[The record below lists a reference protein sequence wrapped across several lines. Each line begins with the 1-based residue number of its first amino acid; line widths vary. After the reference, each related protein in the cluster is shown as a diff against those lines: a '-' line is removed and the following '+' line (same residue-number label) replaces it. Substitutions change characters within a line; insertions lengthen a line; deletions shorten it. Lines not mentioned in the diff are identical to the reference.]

1 MPVRCTPFA
10 RRRRD
15 FFRTRAG
22 TVEHGQRPEVARAA
36 VGRQAPE
43 VDRVRE
49 GLDVGAPVVHDDAL
63 GPARR
68 ARRVVERERVPLV
81 LGWRPRRRRVAAR
94 YQRLI
99 AVGAA
104 ADDDQGRRVLERRER
119 LAARRLVALVGD
131 EEPRV
136 AVLEDVRDRRGVEA
150 RVHAAERRA
159 GHGDA
164 LLGLDH
170 LGRVV
175 EHALDDVAAPAA
187 LLAEG
192 VAELRAAVVEL
203 RPRPRAVAVDDR
215 GAVGE
220 DVPVFFFLCL
230 VCTSLQ
236 LHRPPSLL
244 PRGVLVHLTPSTRR
258 QRAGP
263 SRAWRT

>member
-1 MPVRCTPFA
+1 M
-10 RRRRD
+10 
-15 FFRTRAG
+15 
-22 TVEHGQRPEVARAA
+22 EHGQRPEVARAA
-36 VGRQAPE
+36 VGRQAPK

-81 LGWRPRRRRVAAR
+81 LGWRPRRRRVAAL
-94 YQRLI
+94 YQRLV
-99 AVGAA
+99 AAGAA

-159 GHGDA
+159 RHRDA

-175 EHALDDVAAPAA
+175 EHALHDVAAAAA

-192 VAELRAAVVEL
+192 VAEPRAAVVEL

-220 DVPVFFFLCL
+220 DVPACAEWGSGAPHAIDAATT
-230 VCTSLQ
+230 C
-236 LHRPPSLL
+236 RAE
-244 PRGVLVHLTPSTRR
+244 PRVKLRR
-258 QRAGP
+258 HGGRGRRAARG
-263 SRAWRT
+263 R